1 MGNIGSS
8 SRFEY
13 TVIGDEVNLASRL
26 EGANKIYGTQILISD
41 ETYEFAKEEII
52 ARELDIIRVVGKKE
66 PVRIYEPVSQKGEV
80 DEKKTTILD
89 KFRIGVNLYR
99 EQKWVGAK
107 EYFEKILELDQY
119 DKPSQ
124 EYLRRCIEYENSPP
138 PAGWEGVFELRSK

>member
-1 MGNIGSS
+1 MAVRSRLFRKSVHLNI
-8 SRFEY
+8 
-13 TVIGDEVNLASRL
+13 NQANRL

-41 ETYEFAKEEII
+41 ETYEFAKEEVI
-52 ARELDIIRVVGKKE
+52 ARELDIIRVVGNTE
-66 PVRIYEPVSQKGEV
+66 RVRIYELVSQKEEV
-80 DEKKTTILD
+80 DKKKTTILD

-107 EYFEKILELDQY
+107 EYFEKILELDPY

-138 PAGWEGVFELRSK
+138 PDEWEGVFELRSR